1 MSEKLRVGVIGCG
14 FIGALHA
21 RIMYELANVELV
33 AVSDVYAPAAE
44 QTAKAYKCTAY
55 ISYEEMIQKEELDAV
70 SITVRD
76 DLHAKIAICAAEKGL
91 KILLE
96 KPIAPTYA
104 EAKSIDDAVE
114 ANKDKGA
121 RLMVAQVLHF
131 MPQYAELRDRIQSGA
146 IGEISHMFLK
156 RTNPRSSGGISKA
169 PIFFYIGVHDIEMM
183 CAYAQS
189 APRKVYCQ
197 KVSKINKAAV
207 ADREAEDAVFLTVT
221 YENGSIGVVE
231 LSWCLPDNSALG
243 INTYAEVVGARGM
256 GIVDIH
262 DQGIAIYTDAAVEFP
277 DANHWPECNG
287 EIVGGLRDELDHF
300 VKASLKGD
308 EYVVKTENAL
318 TAARI
323 IDACFKSIETGM
335 PVDIA

>member
-1 MSEKLRVGVIGCG
+1 MSNMLRVGVVGCG

-21 RIMYELANVELV
+21 RIMYEIPNAELV
-33 AVSDVYAPAAE
+33 AVSDVYEPAAKKAAE
-44 QTAKAYKCTAY
+44 NYGCKAYTN
-55 ISYEEMIQKEELDAV
+55 YEEMFRNEKLDAV

-76 DLHAKIAICAAEKGL
+76 DMHKEIAIKAAEAGL

-104 EAKSIDDAVE
+104 EGKAIADAVE

-131 MPQYAELRDRIQSGA
+131 LPQYAELRDRIARGEL
-146 IGEISHMFLK
+146 GEISHMFLK

-169 PIFFYIGVHDIEMM
+169 PIFYYIGVHDIEMM

-189 APRKVYCQ
+189 APKKVYCQ
-197 KVSKINKAAV
+197 QVSKINKNATTA
-207 ADREAEDAVFLTVT
+207 REAEDAEFMTVT
-221 YENGSIGVVE
+221 YENGSVGVVE
-231 LSWCLPDNSALG
+231 LSWALPDNSALG
-243 INTYAEVVGARGM
+243 INTYAEVVGSDGM

-262 DQGIAIYTDAAVEFP
+262 DQGVSVYSAASIEYPDAA
-277 DANHWPECNG
+277 HWPECNG
-287 EIVGGLRDELDHF
+287 EIVGGLRDELAHF
-300 VKASLKGD
+300 VKATLTGG

-318 TAARI
+318 TAAKI
-323 IDACFKSIETGM
+323 IDGCLESIKTGM
-335 PVDIA
+335 PVNID

>member
-1 MSEKLRVGVIGCG
+1 MSDKLRVGVIGCG
-14 FIGALHA
+14 FIGSLHA

-33 AVSDVYAPAAE
+33 AVSDVYEPAVRKAAE
-44 QTAKAYKCTAY
+44 DYRCKAYT
-55 ISYEEMIQKEELDAV
+55 SYEEMLKCEELDAV

-76 DLHAKIAICAAEKGL
+76 DLHAKIAIAAAEAGL

-104 EAKSIDDAVE
+104 EARAICDAVE

-131 MPQYAELRDRIQSGA
+131 MPQYAELRDRIRKGA
-146 IGEISHMFLK
+146 LGEISHMFLK

-169 PIFFYIGVHDIEMM
+169 PIFYYIGVHDIEMM
-183 CAYAQS
+183 CAYAQ
-189 APRKVYCQ
+189 AEPKKVYCQ
-197 KVSKINKAAV
+197 RVSKINKNATTA
-207 ADREAEDAVFLTVT
+207 REAEDAVFLTVT
-221 YENGSIGVVE
+221 YENGAIGVVE

-243 INTYAEVVGARGM
+243 INTYAEIVGEKGM

-262 DQGIAIYTDAAVEFP
+262 DQGIAVYTDAAVEFP

-300 VKASLKGD
+300 AKASLTGA

-318 TAARI
+318 TAAKI
-323 IDACFKSIETGM
+323 IDGCFRSIETGM
-335 PVDIA
+335 PAEI